1 MWRMDR
7 HLVDAT
13 GSERADRH
21 AVVQRPGLH
30 AVDAFAEVS
39 LHSPQHRAC
48 DRNVL
53 LRALLVAIE
62 DDEHRAVLAHQRTRR
77 ASCRSEEHTSELQ
90 SLMHNS
96 YAVFCLKKTII

>member
-77 ASCRSEEHTSELQ
+77 ESCITSKSIRSMLRSIGRATVRERESP
-90 SLMHNS
+90 
-96 YAVFCLKKTII
+96 